1 MSLLTPDFGLLFWML
16 FSFGIVFFIL
26 AKYGF
31 PIIVK
36 MVEERK
42 TFIDKSL
49 EAAKQANERLAGI
62 QQEGERIL
70 KHAREEE
77 LRILRGAEEMRN
89 QIVDEAKTQAGV
101 EAGKVIEE
109 AKNAIQKEKE
119 MALRDLRNQ
128 TAMLS
133 IGIAEK
139 ILRKNLDNQPAQREL
154 VNQLIEEAR
163 NN

>member
-1 MSLLTPDFGLLFWML
+1 MSLLTPDIGLLFWML
-16 FSFGIVFFIL
+16 FSFGVVFFVL
-26 AKYGF
+26 AKFGF

-36 MVEERK
+36 MVDERK
-42 TFIDKSL
+42 AFIDKSL

-77 LRILRGAEEMRN
+77 MRILREAEDIRT
-89 QIVDEAKTQAGV
+89 QIVDKAKSEARI

-109 AKNAIQKEKE
+109 AKSAIQKEKE
-119 MALRDLRNQ
+119 LALRDLRNH
-128 TAMLS
+128 TALLS

-154 VNQLIEEAR
+154 VNQLIEEAQK
-163 NN
+163 N

>member
-1 MSLLTPDFGLLFWML
+1 MSLLTPDLGLSFWML
-16 FSFGIVFFIL
+16 FSFGVVFFIL
-26 AKYGF
+26 AKFGF

-42 TFIDKSL
+42 AFIDKSL

-77 LRILRGAEEMRN
+77 MRILKEAEEIRN
-89 QIVDEAKTQAGV
+89 KVIDEAKGLAGI
-101 EAGKVIEE
+101 EAGKLIEE
-109 AKNAIQKEKE
+109 AQSAIRKEKE

-128 TAMLS
+128 MAILS

-139 ILRKNLDNQPAQREL
+139 VLRKNLDNQPAQREL
-154 VNQLIEEAR
+154 VNQLIEEAQK
-163 NN
+163 N

>member
-1 MSLLTPDFGLLFWML
+1 MSLLTPDLGLLFWML
-16 FSFGIVFFIL
+16 FSFGVVFFVL
-26 AKYGF
+26 AKFGF

-36 MVEERK
+36 MVDERK
-42 TFIDKSL
+42 AFIDKSL

-70 KHAREEE
+70 KQAREEE
-77 LRILRGAEEMRN
+77 LRILREAEDIKN
-89 QIVDEAKTQAGV
+89 KIIDEAKSQAGV

-109 AKNAIQKEKE
+109 AKNAIQKEKDL
-119 MALRDLRNQ
+119 ALRDLRNQ

-139 ILRKNLDNQPAQREL
+139 ILRKNLDNQAAQREL
-154 VNQLIEEAR
+154 VNQLIEEAQK
-163 NN
+163 N